1 MKKIITCFFLI
12 VVFFGYIKAADVFDS
27 TNSVFSSD
35 STSLDSVQ
43 DITQSAAKTYNLDE
57 YINTIN
63 SSVRENIGEDFN
75 FKNMANEIINKNNI
89 NYKKIFMKLLDLFFK
104 EISFAIKGAI
114 TIFIVVVIM
123 AVLSNLE
130 LEKKSEITKIAHL
143 ACFIVIATIT
153 IATFV
158 DTAKMLT
165 KVVHTQ
171 TTLMQVI
178 SPFLLAVL
186 IATGKIT
193 TTGIIQPLLLFLAS
207 FVGGVIT
214 YFVIPLLSISVAFN
228 VICSI
233 SENIKLEKM
242 SKIFSSVSLWTVGV
256 VLTVFLGV
264 LSLETSLS
272 TSVDSLGVKTTQ
284 AAVSN
289 FVPVVGKFFSDSFE
303 VVVGATKIIG
313 KTGGVIGII
322 GIIVVAIVP
331 IFKLASIMGI
341 YMLLAALVEPI
352 SNDELTSKYLSSIAN
367 TYKTMLGVLIGITIL
382 FVISTGIILNLVSTL
397 SAWSPR
403 VSFVKNAVCI
413 FYIPFRGIHIV

>member
-104 EISFAIKGAI
+104 EISSAIKGAI

-130 LEKKSEITKIAHL
+130 LEKKSDITKIAHL

-158 DTAKMLT
+158 DTVKMLT
-165 KVVHTQ
+165 NVVHTQ

-289 FVPVVGKFFSDSFE
+289 FVPVVGKFFSDSLE

-322 GIIVVAIVP
+322 GIIIVAIVP

-397 SAWSPR
+397 SA
-403 VSFVKNAVCI
+403 
-413 FYIPFRGIHIV
+413 

>member
-158 DTAKMLT
+158 DTVKMLT
-165 KVVHTQ
+165 NVVHTQ

-272 TSVDSLGVKTTQ
+272 TSVDTLGVKTTQ

-289 FVPVVGKFFSDSFE
+289 FVPVVGKFFSDSLE

>member
-35 STSLDSVQ
+35 STSLDTVQ

-104 EISFAIKGAI
+104 EISSAIKGAI
-114 TIFIVVVIM
+114 TIFIIVVIM

-130 LEKKSEITKIAHL
+130 LEKKSDITKIAHL

-397 SAWSPR
+397 SA
-403 VSFVKNAVCI
+403 
-413 FYIPFRGIHIV
+413 

>member
-104 EISFAIKGAI
+104 EISSAIKGAI
-114 TIFIVVVIM
+114 TIFIIVVIM

-289 FVPVVGKFFSDSFE
+289 FVPVVGKFFSDSLE

-397 SAWSPR
+397 SA
-403 VSFVKNAVCI
+403 
-413 FYIPFRGIHIV
+413 

>member
-104 EISFAIKGAI
+104 EISSAIKGAI

-130 LEKKSEITKIAHL
+130 LEKKSDITKIAHL

-158 DTAKMLT
+158 DTVKMLT
-165 KVVHTQ
+165 NVVHTQ

-289 FVPVVGKFFSDSFE
+289 FVPVVGKFFSDSLE

-313 KTGGVIGII
+313 KT
-322 GIIVVAIVP
+322 
-331 IFKLASIMGI
+331 
-341 YMLLAALVEPI
+341 
-352 SNDELTSKYLSSIAN
+352 
-367 TYKTMLGVLIGITIL
+367 
-382 FVISTGIILNLVSTL
+382 
-397 SAWSPR
+397 
-403 VSFVKNAVCI
+403 
-413 FYIPFRGIHIV
+413 

>member
-35 STSLDSVQ
+35 STSLDTVQ

-89 NYKKIFMKLLDLFFK
+89 NYKNIFMKLLDLFFR
-104 EISFAIKGAI
+104 EISSAIKGAI
-114 TIFIVVVIM
+114 TIFIIVVIM

-130 LEKKSEITKIAHL
+130 LEKKSDITKIAHL

-242 SKIFSSVSLWTVGV
+242 SKMFSSVSLWTVGV

-322 GIIVVAIVP
+322 GIIIVAIVP

-352 SNDELTSKYLSSIAN
+352 SNDELTSKYLSSISN

-397 SAWSPR
+397 SA
-403 VSFVKNAVCI
+403 
-413 FYIPFRGIHIV
+413 

>member
-35 STSLDSVQ
+35 STSLDTVQ

-104 EISFAIKGAI
+104 EISSAIKGAI

-130 LEKKSEITKIAHL
+130 LEKKSDITKIAHL

-322 GIIVVAIVP
+322 GIIIVAIVP

>member
-104 EISFAIKGAI
+104 EISSAIKGAI

-289 FVPVVGKFFSDSFE
+289 FVPVVGKFFSDSLE

-322 GIIVVAIVP
+322 GIIIVAIVP

-397 SAWSPR
+397 SA
-403 VSFVKNAVCI
+403 
-413 FYIPFRGIHIV
+413 

>member
-12 VVFFGYIKAADVFDS
+12 VVFFSYIKAADVFNS
-27 TNSVFSSD
+27 TNSVFSSN
-35 STSLDSVQ
+35 STSSDTVQ
-43 DITQSAAKTYNLDE
+43 DITKSAAKIYSLDE
-57 YINTIN
+57 YIDTIN
-63 SSVRENIGEDFN
+63 SSVRENIGADFD
-75 FKNMANEIINKNNI
+75 FKDMANEIINKNNI
-89 NYKKIFMKLLDLFFK
+89 NYKNIFMKLLDILAR
-104 EISFAIKGAI
+104 EISSAIKGTI
-114 TIFIVVVIM
+114 TIFIIIVIM
-123 AVLSNLE
+123 AIVSNLE
-130 LEKKSEITKIAHL
+130 LEKKSDITKIAHL

-171 TTLMQVI
+171 TTVMQVI

-242 SKIFSSVSLWTVGV
+242 SKIFSSVSLWMVGV
-256 VLTVFLGV
+256 ILTVFLGV

-313 KTGGVIGII
+313 KTGGVIGIL
-322 GIIVVAIVP
+322 GIIIVAIVP

-341 YMLLAALVEPI
+341 YKLLAALIDPI
-352 SNDELTSKYLSSIAN
+352 SNDELTSKYLSSIAS
-367 TYKTMLGVLIGITIL
+367 TYKIMLGVLIGITIL
-382 FVISTGIILNLVSTL
+382 FIISTGIILNLVSTL
-397 SAWSPR
+397 SA
-403 VSFVKNAVCI
+403 
-413 FYIPFRGIHIV
+413 

>member
-89 NYKKIFMKLLDLFFK
+89 NYKNIFMKLLDLFFK
-104 EISFAIKGAI
+104 EISSAIKGAI
-114 TIFIVVVIM
+114 TIFIIVVIM

-397 SAWSPR
+397 SA
-403 VSFVKNAVCI
+403 
-413 FYIPFRGIHIV
+413 

>member
-89 NYKKIFMKLLDLFFK
+89 NYKNIFMKLLDLFFR
-104 EISFAIKGAI
+104 EISSAIKGAI

-130 LEKKSEITKIAHL
+130 LEKKSDITKIAHL

-158 DTAKMLT
+158 DTVKMLT
-165 KVVHTQ
+165 NVVHTQ

-322 GIIVVAIVP
+322 GITIVAIVP

-397 SAWSPR
+397 SA
-403 VSFVKNAVCI
+403 
-413 FYIPFRGIHIV
+413 

>member
-35 STSLDSVQ
+35 STSLDTVQ

-104 EISFAIKGAI
+104 EISSAIKGAI

-130 LEKKSEITKIAHL
+130 LEKKSDITKIAHL

-158 DTAKMLT
+158 DTVKMLT
-165 KVVHTQ
+165 NVVHTQ

-289 FVPVVGKFFSDSFE
+289 FVPVVGKFFSDSLE

-322 GIIVVAIVP
+322 GIIIVAIVP

>member
-104 EISFAIKGAI
+104 EISSAIKGAI

-130 LEKKSEITKIAHL
+130 LEKKSDITKIAHL

-397 SAWSPR
+397 SA
-403 VSFVKNAVCI
+403 
-413 FYIPFRGIHIV
+413 

>member
-104 EISFAIKGAI
+104 EISSAIKGAI

-397 SAWSPR
+397 SA
-403 VSFVKNAVCI
+403 
-413 FYIPFRGIHIV
+413 

>member
-89 NYKKIFMKLLDLFFK
+89 NYKNIFMKLLDLFFK
-104 EISFAIKGAI
+104 EISSAIKGAI

-158 DTAKMLT
+158 DTVKMLT
-165 KVVHTQ
+165 NVVHTQ

-289 FVPVVGKFFSDSFE
+289 FVPVVGKFFSDSLE

-313 KTGGVIGII
+313 KTGGVIEII

-331 IFKLASIMGI
+331 IFKLTSIMGI

>member
-89 NYKKIFMKLLDLFFK
+89 NYKNIFMKLLDLFFK
-104 EISFAIKGAI
+104 EISSAIKGAI
-114 TIFIVVVIM
+114 TIFIIVVIM

-207 FVGGVIT
+207 FVGCVIT

-397 SAWSPR
+397 SA
-403 VSFVKNAVCI
+403 
-413 FYIPFRGIHIV
+413 

>member
-35 STSLDSVQ
+35 STSLDTVQ

-89 NYKKIFMKLLDLFFK
+89 NYKNIFMKLLDLFFR
-104 EISFAIKGAI
+104 EISSAIKGAI
-114 TIFIVVVIM
+114 TIFIIVVIM

-130 LEKKSEITKIAHL
+130 LEKKSDITKIAHL

-322 GIIVVAIVP
+322 GIIIVAIVP

-397 SAWSPR
+397 SA
-403 VSFVKNAVCI
+403 
-413 FYIPFRGIHIV
+413 

>member
-35 STSLDSVQ
+35 STSIDSVQ

-104 EISFAIKGAI
+104 EISSAIKGAI

-130 LEKKSEITKIAHL
+130 LEKKSDITKIAHL

-158 DTAKMLT
+158 DTVKMLT
-165 KVVHTQ
+165 NVVHTQ

-228 VICSI
+228 AICSI

-289 FVPVVGKFFSDSFE
+289 FVPVVGKFFSDSLE

>member
-104 EISFAIKGAI
+104 EISSAIKGAI

-272 TSVDSLGVKTTQ
+272 TSVDTLGVKTTQ

-289 FVPVVGKFFSDSFE
+289 FVPVVGKFFSDSLE

-331 IFKLASIMGI
+331 IFKLANIMGI

-397 SAWSPR
+397 SA
-403 VSFVKNAVCI
+403 
-413 FYIPFRGIHIV
+413 

>member
-35 STSLDSVQ
+35 STSLDTVQ

-104 EISFAIKGAI
+104 EISSAIKGAI

-130 LEKKSEITKIAHL
+130 LEKKSDITKIAHL

-158 DTAKMLT
+158 DTVKMLT
-165 KVVHTQ
+165 NVVHTQ

-289 FVPVVGKFFSDSFE
+289 FVPVVGKFFSDSLE

-322 GIIVVAIVP
+322 GIIIVAIVP

-352 SNDELTSKYLSSIAN
+352 SNDELTSTYLSSIAN

-397 SAWSPR
+397 SA
-403 VSFVKNAVCI
+403 
-413 FYIPFRGIHIV
+413 

>member
-35 STSLDSVQ
+35 STSLDTVQ

-104 EISFAIKGAI
+104 EISSAIKGAI
-114 TIFIVVVIM
+114 TIFIIVVIM

-289 FVPVVGKFFSDSFE
+289 FVPVVGKFFSDSLE

-397 SAWSPR
+397 SA
-403 VSFVKNAVCI
+403 
-413 FYIPFRGIHIV
+413 

>member
-104 EISFAIKGAI
+104 EISSAIKGAI

-130 LEKKSEITKIAHL
+130 LEKKSDITKIAHL

-158 DTAKMLT
+158 DTVKMLT
-165 KVVHTQ
+165 NVVHTQ

-397 SAWSPR
+397 SA
-403 VSFVKNAVCI
+403 
-413 FYIPFRGIHIV
+413 

>member
-35 STSLDSVQ
+35 STSLDTVQ

-104 EISFAIKGAI
+104 EISSAIKGAI

-289 FVPVVGKFFSDSFE
+289 FVPVVGKFFSDSLE

-397 SAWSPR
+397 SA
-403 VSFVKNAVCI
+403 
-413 FYIPFRGIHIV
+413 

>member
-1 MKKIITCFFLI
+1 MKKIITCFFI
-12 VVFFGYIKAADVFDS
+12 IVFFFSYIKAADVFDS

-89 NYKKIFMKLLDLFFK
+89 NYKNIFMKLLDLFFK
-104 EISFAIKGAI
+104 EISSAIKGAI
-114 TIFIVVVIM
+114 TIFIIVVIM

-207 FVGGVIT
+207 FVGCVIT

-397 SAWSPR
+397 SA
-403 VSFVKNAVCI
+403 
-413 FYIPFRGIHIV
+413 

>member
-104 EISFAIKGAI
+104 EISSAIKGAI

-130 LEKKSEITKIAHL
+130 LEKKSDITKIAHL

-158 DTAKMLT
+158 DTVKMLT
-165 KVVHTQ
+165 NVVHTQ

-289 FVPVVGKFFSDSFE
+289 FVPVVGKFFSDSLE

-322 GIIVVAIVP
+322 GIIIVAIVP

>member
-89 NYKKIFMKLLDLFFK
+89 NYKNIFMKLLDLFFR
-104 EISFAIKGAI
+104 EISSAIKGAI
-114 TIFIVVVIM
+114 TIFFVVVIM

-130 LEKKSEITKIAHL
+130 LEKKSDITKIAHL

-242 SKIFSSVSLWTVGV
+242 SKIFSSVLLWTVGV

-322 GIIVVAIVP
+322 GIIIVAIVP

-397 SAWSPR
+397 SA
-403 VSFVKNAVCI
+403 
-413 FYIPFRGIHIV
+413 

>member
-12 VVFFGYIKAADVFDS
+12 VVFFSYIKAADVFDS

-35 STSLDSVQ
+35 STSIDTVQ

-89 NYKKIFMKLLDLFFK
+89 NYKNIFMKLLDLFFR
-104 EISFAIKGAI
+104 EISSAIKGAI

-130 LEKKSEITKIAHL
+130 LEKKSDITKIAHL

-158 DTAKMLT
+158 DTVKMLT
-165 KVVHTQ
+165 NVVHTQ

-322 GIIVVAIVP
+322 GIIIVAIVP

-397 SAWSPR
+397 SA
-403 VSFVKNAVCI
+403 
-413 FYIPFRGIHIV
+413 

>member
-104 EISFAIKGAI
+104 EISSAIKGAI

-130 LEKKSEITKIAHL
+130 LEKKSDITKIAHL

-158 DTAKMLT
+158 DTVKMLT
-165 KVVHTQ
+165 NVVHTQ

-289 FVPVVGKFFSDSFE
+289 FVPVVGKFFSDSLE

-397 SAWSPR
+397 SA
-403 VSFVKNAVCI
+403 
-413 FYIPFRGIHIV
+413 

>member
-35 STSLDSVQ
+35 STSLDTVQ

-89 NYKKIFMKLLDLFFK
+89 NYKNIFMKLLDLFFR
-104 EISFAIKGAI
+104 EISSAIKGAI

-130 LEKKSEITKIAHL
+130 LEKKSDITKIAHL

-322 GIIVVAIVP
+322 GIIIVAIVP

-397 SAWSPR
+397 SA
-403 VSFVKNAVCI
+403 
-413 FYIPFRGIHIV
+413 

>member
-35 STSLDSVQ
+35 STSLDTVQ

-89 NYKKIFMKLLDLFFK
+89 NYKKIFMKLLDIFFK
-104 EISFAIKGAI
+104 EISSAIKGAI

-158 DTAKMLT
+158 DTVKMLT
-165 KVVHTQ
+165 NVVHTQ

-397 SAWSPR
+397 SA
-403 VSFVKNAVCI
+403 
-413 FYIPFRGIHIV
+413 